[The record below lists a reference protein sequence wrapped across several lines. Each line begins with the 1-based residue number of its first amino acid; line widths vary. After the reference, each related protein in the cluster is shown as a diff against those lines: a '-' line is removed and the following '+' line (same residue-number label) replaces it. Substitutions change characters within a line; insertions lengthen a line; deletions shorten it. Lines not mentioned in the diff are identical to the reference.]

1 VGERPDPKT
10 GQSAATQAQAT
21 RSGAGQS
28 GRIRLRAGPLEAEF
42 EPQSGFLRW
51 VRVGG
56 REVVRGVYAAV
67 RDRNW
72 NTVEPVVRDL
82 VAEIAAHRFTLGF
95 TADCRAPGIDFSW
108 HGRLEGDPE
117 GRITYRFSGSAAEAF
132 ESNRIGFC
140 LLHPIARVA
149 GRPCQVEHVD
159 GAVEEGEFPARI
171 SPLQPFQDIRAVSY
185 EPESGL
191 RVTVRLTGDTFEMED
206 QRNWTD
212 ASFKTYC
219 RPLGLPFPFTVPVGS
234 TIEQAVE
241 IRAERAGPI
250 TAVAAEPE
258 GVAIDLLPAAGPFP
272 AVGVGLG
279 PDPVL
284 PGGDLPAAVARLSP
298 RYLRVDLNLSR
309 PEWARTLR
317 GADELA
323 TAAAAGLEL
332 AVHLD
337 TAANANLAALAA
349 AVASLASP
357 IARVLV
363 FQPGATCTPP
373 GFAEAVRNAL
383 AHAAASPPI
392 AVGTDAFFA
401 ELNRG
406 RPDPAAADLVAFS
419 INPQVH
425 AFDEASIVETIEA
438 QEEAVRSA
446 RVLAD
451 GKGIVV
457 SPVTLRM
464 RWNPN
469 ATAPVPEAEALAAAT
484 DPRQGSLFTA
494 AWTVGSL
501 RALAAGPVAA
511 ATYYELVGPRGI
523 LDRGGVFPVY
533 HVLADACGPAA
544 PRFVPT
550 RSSAPLAAEAVGLLA
565 DGRLRLVVANL
576 QPHGRRIVCRG
587 LPPGR
592 PVALRVLDAGTA
604 ALAATEPDRFRH
616 HTTSVTTSSGG
627 ELQLDLHPYAVA
639 TLDEEVS

>member
-1 VGERPDPKT
+1 MGERWDPA
-10 GQSAATQAQAT
+10 SAPREAGL
-21 RSGAGQS
+21 SGAGQS
-28 GRIRLRAGPLEAEF
+28 GRLRLRAGPLEAEF

-56 REVVRGVYAAV
+56 LEVVRGVYAAV

-72 NTVEPVVRDL
+72 NTVEPIVRDL
-82 VAEIAAHRFTLGF
+82 VTEIAAEGFTIGF

-108 HGRLEGDPE
+108 QGRLVGDPE
-117 GRITYRFSGSAAEAF
+117 GRIIYRFSGSAAEAF

-140 LLHPIARVA
+140 LLHPLAGVA
-149 GRPCQVEHVD
+149 GRPCRVEHVD
-159 GAVEEGEFPARI
+159 GSMERGEFPALI
-171 SPLQPFQDIRAVSY
+171 SPWQPFQNIRAVSH
-185 EPESGL
+185 EPEPGL

-219 RPLGLPFPFTVPVGS
+219 RPLALPFPFAVPVGA

-241 IRAERAGPI
+241 IRAERAEPHVAG
-250 TAVAAEPE
+250 AAEPE

-284 PGGDLPAAVARLSP
+284 PGGDLAAVVARLAP
-298 RYLRVDLNLSR
+298 RHLRVDLRLSR
-309 PEWARTLR
+309 PDWVRSLHA
-317 GADELA
+317 ADELA
-323 TAAAAGLEL
+323 TAANAGLEL

-337 TAANANLAALAA
+337 AAADADLAALAT
-349 AVASLASP
+349 AVASLTSP
-357 IARVLV
+357 LARVLV
-363 FQPGATCTPP
+363 LQPGAKCTPP
-373 GFAEAVRNAL
+373 GSAAAVRRGLGRVAI
-383 AHAAASPPI
+383 PPPL

-425 AFDEASIVETIEA
+425 AFDESSMVETIEA

-446 RVLAD
+446 RALAD
-451 GKGIVV
+451 GRDVVV

-469 ATAPVPEAEALAAAT
+469 ATAPVPEAEALAAAC
-484 DPRQGSLFTA
+484 DPRQASLFTA

-501 RALAAGPVAA
+501 RARAAGPVAA
-511 ATYYELVGPRGI
+511 ATYYELAGPRGI
-523 LDRGGVFPVY
+523 LDRAGVFPVY
-533 HVLADACGPAA
+533 HVLADACGLAA

-576 QPHGRRIVCRG
+576 EPHGRRIVCRG

-592 PVALRVLDAGTA
+592 RLALRLLDAGTS
-604 ALAATEPDRFRH
+604 ALAATDPEGFRRR
-616 HTTSVTTSSGG
+616 TTSVNASSGG
-627 ELQLDLHPYAVA
+627 ELELDLHPHAVA

>member
-1 VGERPDPKT
+1 LGERQDPAS
-10 GQSAATQAQAT
+10 GH
-21 RSGAGQS
+21 SGAGQPE
-28 GRIRLRAGPLEAEF
+28 RLRLRAGPLEAEF

-51 VRVGG
+51 VRVGD

-82 VAEIAAHRFTLGF
+82 VAEIAADGFTIGF

-108 HGRLEGDPE
+108 QGRLVGDPE

-140 LLHPIARVA
+140 LLHPLAGVA
-149 GRPCQVEHVD
+149 GRPCRVEHVE
-159 GAVEEGEFPARI
+159 GLVERGEFPTLI
-171 SPLQPFQDIRAVSY
+171 SPWQPFRGIRSVSH
-185 EPESGL
+185 EPEPGL

-219 RPLGLPFPFTVPVGS
+219 RPLDLPFPFAVPVGS

-241 IRAERAGPI
+241 IRVEQAGPRI
-250 TAVAAEPE
+250 AAMVEPA
-258 GVAIDLLPAAGPFP
+258 GVAIDLEPAAGPFP

-284 PGGDLPAAVARLSP
+284 PGSDLSAAVARLAP
-298 RYLRVDLNLSR
+298 RHLRVDLRLSR
-309 PEWARTLR
+309 PDWARSLR

-323 TAAAAGLEL
+323 TAADAGIEL

-337 TAANANLAALAA
+337 AAADEDLAALAT
-349 AVASLASP
+349 AVARLASP
-357 IARVLV
+357 LARVLV
-363 FQPGATCTPP
+363 FQPGAKCTPP
-373 GFAEAVRNAL
+373 GFAAAVRRAL
-383 AHAAASPPI
+383 ARVAAAPPI
-392 AVGTDAFFA
+392 AVGSDAFFA

-406 RPDPAAADLVAFS
+406 RPDPAAADLVVFS

-425 AFDEASIVETIEA
+425 AFDEASIVETIDA

-446 RVLAD
+446 RALAE
-451 GKGIVV
+451 GRGVVV

-469 ATAPVPEAEALAAAT
+469 ATAPVPEAEALAAAC
-484 DPRQGSLFTA
+484 DPRQTSLFTA

-511 ATYYELVGPRGI
+511 ATYYELAGPRGI

-533 HVLADACGPAA
+533 HVLADACGLAA

-565 DGRLRLVVANL
+565 DGRLRLLVANL
-576 QPHGRRIVCRG
+576 APHGSRILCRG

-592 PVALRVLDAGTA
+592 PLALRLLDAGTS
-604 ALAATEPDRFRH
+604 ALAATDPEGFRRR
-616 HTTSVTTSSGG
+616 TTSVMASSGG
-627 ELQLDLHPYAVA
+627 ELELDLHSHAVA